1 MRVRAAGRSAGREH
15 GNRGDENGRDL
26 STRRG
31 RGWPGAM
38 GHRVNLR
45 QTVRVPRHPKRPCHR
60 RTPTRELTVYSVKLK
75 VSRRSTV
82 PLPYLLVTRRS
93 ADVRLDSLLRTACD
107 VILARG
113 LPNTRTADVAAAA
126 GVSQALVFYHFETKD
141 RLLAQAFAYAA
152 EADLAGLDRVLASTL
167 SPVAK
172 LRRILTMYAPTGS
185 SKAWAMWIDG
195 WAESMRVPEL
205 ESVSRRLD
213 LRWKEG
219 LTDVIGAGVQDAT
232 FTCDD
237 PRGAAWR
244 LIALMDGLAVA
255 VTVHEKVIS
264 RRQLSEWV
272 RIAAA
277 RELGLSVDDLG

>member
-1 MRVRAAGRSAGREH
+1 MEFGDATAYANRATAVGRLGGNAILVPLQGPRHRFCTKIWHPGHHRITAVNCPLSQRRRRAGRSAAAAGGPAPFR
-15 GNRGDENGRDL
+15 
-26 STRRG
+26 
-31 RGWPGAM
+31 
-38 GHRVNLR
+38 
-45 QTVRVPRHPKRPCHR
+45 
-60 RTPTRELTVYSVKLK
+60 
-75 VSRRSTV
+75 
-82 PLPYLLVTRRS
+82 LPYLLVTRRS
-93 ADVRLDSLLRTACD
+93 AEVRLDALLRTACD

-126 GVSQALVFYHFETKD
+126 GVSQALVFYHFETKN

-152 EADLAGLDRVLASTL
+152 EQDLARLDDVLGSAS
-167 SPVAK
+167 SPLVQ
-172 LRRILTMYAPTGS
+172 LRKIIKMYVPIGN

-205 ESVSRRLD
+205 EAVSRRLD

-219 LTDVIGAGVQDAT
+219 ITDVIAAGVKDRV

-237 PRGAAWR
+237 PAGAAWR
-244 LIALMDGLAVA
+244 LIALIDGLAVQ

-264 RRQLSEWV
+264 RRQLTGWV

-277 RELGLSVDDLG
+277 RELGLAVADLA